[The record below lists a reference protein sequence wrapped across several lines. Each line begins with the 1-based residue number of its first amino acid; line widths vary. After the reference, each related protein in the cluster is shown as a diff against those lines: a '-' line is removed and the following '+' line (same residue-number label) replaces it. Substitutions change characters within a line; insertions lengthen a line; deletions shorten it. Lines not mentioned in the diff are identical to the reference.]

1 METHYEC
8 CVCLEEVWTA
18 YTPCR
23 HLLCLG
29 CLLKLVNK
37 KCPLCKSD
45 LTAKLPA
52 VFLDIVK
59 KSSIEEDKNK
69 IDINDEDD
77 FPPLG
82 Q

>member
-1 METHYEC
+1 MDSHYEC
-8 CVCLEEVWTA
+8 CVCLEELWTA

-23 HLLCLG
+23 HLLCLN

-37 KCPLCKSD
+37 ICPMCKAD
-45 LTAKLPA
+45 LTEKLPKP
-52 VFLDIVK
+52 FLDIVK
-59 KSSIEEDKNK
+59 DSSIEDKNK
-69 IDINDEDD
+69 IDINDEHD